1 MEDVL
6 EVYHLPYDPDYPMV
20 CMDESS
26 KQLIGE
32 VREPIEGKPGCVKK
46 VDDEYMRYGEIGRAH
61 V

>member
-6 EVYHLPYDPDYPMV
+6 EVYHLPYDSDYPVV

-32 VREPIEGKPGCVKK
+32 VREPIPGKPG
-46 VDDEYMRYGEIGRAH
+46 
-61 V
+61 